1 MERPAAR
8 VSEPPFFLR
17 LPTTTVEG
25 RFFLIGLLGLGI
37 AASLSDRNWALV
49 VIAGLLAVVLAS
61 VLFAGLNLGKLSV
74 IRRLPDRATAGEA
87 FGVTLTVSNG
97 RRLFPARGIVVKDAL
112 QTGRAGAPSICFAP
126 VIPPGS
132 RAGFTYQARIRR
144 RGEYIIGVT
153 LLSTR
158 FPFGLLVKNRIAR
171 GESRIVV
178 RPRSFEVED
187 LDLREARTVSRG
199 AESRSPRRG
208 GQDTLAG
215 LRDFRTGDD
224 PRRIA
229 WRATA
234 HHGRPILKLFEEDR
248 PRRLVLLFA
257 ACGTGGGAFERAVSQ
272 AASLVEHFSA
282 RRRPFLFGAPGFSR
296 EVAEGT
302 GPGAVLDYLA
312 TAEPSASGD
321 LTALIAEVGAER
333 LRGAEVLAV
342 VPGRGRGDVVVN
354 GVQVRMLGP
363 RPASRATAPARSPE

>member
-8 VSEPPFFLR
+8 VREPPFFLR

-49 VIAGLLAVVLAS
+49 VIAGLLAVVIAS
-61 VLFAGLNLGKLSV
+61 VLFAGLNLGRLSV
-74 IRRLPDRATAGEA
+74 VRRLPDRAMAGEA
-87 FGVTLTVSNG
+87 FGVNLAVTNG
-97 RRLFPARGIVVKDAL
+97 RRLFPARGIIVKDAL

-144 RGEYIIGVT
+144 RGEYVIGVT

-178 RPRSFEVED
+178 HPRTFEVDERD
-187 LDLREARTVSRG
+187 VAEARTARRG
-199 AESRSPRRG
+199 ADSRSPRRG

-215 LRDFRTGDD
+215 LRDYRTGDD

-234 HHGRPILKLFEEDR
+234 HHGRPMLKLFEEDR

-257 ACGTGGGAFERAVSQ
+257 ACGVGGGSFERAVSLS
-272 AASLVEHFSA
+272 ASLVEHFA
-282 RRRPFLFGAPGFSR
+282 GRRRAFLFCAPGFSR
-296 EVAEGT
+296 EVSEGT
-302 GPGAVLDYLA
+302 GSGAVLDHLA
-312 TAEPSASGD
+312 TVEPC
-321 LTALIAEVGAER
+321 TAGELPALVTEVGVER

-342 VPGRGRGDVVVN
+342 VPGRVPGEVPVH
-354 GVQVRMLGP
+354 GVKVRVLSP
-363 RPASRATAPARSPE
+363 RPASRSTAPARSPE